1 MAAYDT
7 TFYDTI
13 REGTQRSARQL
24 VPFLIDVLNLEG
36 GKVIDV
42 GCGEGWWA
50 ETFSQCGC
58 GETVGIDGSYV
69 ESSPLGD
76 RFIPHDLNHPLPLHI
91 RGEFDA
97 VVCLEVAEHLPE
109 RRARG
114 FISDLTDLAPIVIFS
129 AAIPGQGGTGHVNE
143 QWPSY
148 WVDLFG
154 QFGFIVS
161 GALRFSIWDNTAIE
175 NWYRQNLLIAVRDD
189 LEEFYP
195 DLFESP
201 VAHPFPIVHPVLYD
215 ARRP

>member
-1 MAAYDT
+1 MAAYDS

-24 VPFLIDVLNLEG
+24 VPLLLDTLG
-36 GKVIDV
+36 MDDGRVIDV

-50 ETFSQCGC
+50 ETFAQCGC
-58 GETVGIDGSYV
+58 EVVGIDGGYV
-69 ESSPLGD
+69 ETSPLGD
-76 RFIPHDLNHPLPLHI
+76 RFIPHDLNHPLPLHL

-97 VVCLEVAEHLPE
+97 AVCLEVAEHLPD
-109 RRARG
+109 RRAAG
-114 FISDLTDLAPIVIFS
+114 FISDLTGLAPVVIFS

-148 WVDLFG
+148 WVHLFD
-154 QFGFIVS
+154 QAGFIVS
-161 GALRFSIWDNTAIE
+161 GALRFSIWDNTEIE
-175 NWYRQNLLIAVRDD
+175 NWYRQNLLVAVRHD

-215 ARRP
+215 ARRR